1 VNKNRSSNHNN
12 LIKKHNRTF
21 SCSLLLISIITLGQP
36 TNLSAKSIADLRL
49 GNVTL
54 GYQFTG
60 GVETAGT
67 VNGQAKQIDNNISG
81 VTIGLRKR
89 GFRFLQDKAR
99 ITWDTSLMLSIF
111 SSNLDSPDTT
121 APITT
126 NWQFEGTLLN
136 IRTGPGIE
144 FHLANEWLL
153 KLGTGMDTAYLDA
166 QLEIINKSRSKG
178 WHFGG
183 HIDGT
188 LLYAP
193 HRNISIF
200 GSGGLEKIGKQ
211 TFSDGTNQGTL
222 DLSSNWTFSTG
233 ILFPW

>member
-1 VNKNRSSNHNN
+1 VNKSSNQKN
-12 LIKKHNRTF
+12 LIKKPGVTF
-21 SCSLLLISIITLGQP
+21 FRSLLFLCLLALGLP
-36 TNLSAKSIADLRL
+36 AILSAKSIADLRL
-49 GNVTL
+49 GNVKL

-60 GVETAGT
+60 GVEIEGIA
-67 VNGQAKQIDNNISG
+67 NGQTKQVDYNISG
-81 VTIGLRKR
+81 VTIGLRKQ

-111 SSNLDSPDTT
+111 STNLASPDETT
-121 APITT
+121 PITN

-136 IRTGPGIE
+136 IRTGPSIE

-153 KLGTGMDTAYLDA
+153 KLGTGMDTAFLDT

-183 HIDGT
+183 HVDGT

-193 HRNISIF
+193 HSNISIF

-211 TFSDGTNQGTL
+211 PFSNGTNQGTL

>member
-1 VNKNRSSNHNN
+1 VNKNKSSNQNI
-12 LIKKHNRTF
+12 LIKKPDGACPR
-21 SCSLLLISIITLGQP
+21 SLLLLSLLALGLP
-36 TNLSAKSIADLRL
+36 TILPAKSIADLRL

-60 GVETAGT
+60 GVEIEGIA
-67 VNGQAKQIDNNISG
+67 NDQAKQIDYNISG

-89 GFRFLQDKAR
+89 GFRFLQNKAR
-99 ITWDTSLMLSIF
+99 VTWDTSLMLSIF
-111 SSNLDSPDTT
+111 SSNIDSPDTT
-121 APITT
+121 APID
-126 NWQFEGTLLN
+126 WQLEGTLLN

>member
-1 VNKNRSSNHNN
+1 MNKSSTQKK
-12 LIKKHNRTF
+12 LIKTPDGTF
-21 SCSLLLISIITLGQP
+21 SLSLLLLSLLALGLP
-36 TNLSAKSIADLRL
+36 TILSAKSIADLRL

-60 GVETAGT
+60 GVETIGIAKD
-67 VNGQAKQIDNNISG
+67 QAKQIDNNISG
-81 VTIGLRKR
+81 ITIGLRKR

-111 SSNLDSPDTT
+111 SSDLDSPD
-121 APITT
+121 ITQPD
-126 NWQFEGTLLN
+126 WQFEGTLLN

-153 KLGTGMDTAYLDA
+153 NLGTGMDTAYLDA
-166 QLEIINKSRSKG
+166 QLEIKNKSRSKG